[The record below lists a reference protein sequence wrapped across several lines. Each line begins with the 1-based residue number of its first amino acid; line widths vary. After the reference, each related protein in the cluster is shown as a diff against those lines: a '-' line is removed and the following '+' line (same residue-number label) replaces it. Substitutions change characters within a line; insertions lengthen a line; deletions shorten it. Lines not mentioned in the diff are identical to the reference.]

1 MSSAPPPPPRE
12 KRMLH
17 DNNIHTPQYRALVCG
32 ALYMA
37 FKDLGEVVEWPR
49 CCSAASR
56 ATRCGSIT

>member
-1 MSSAPPPPPRE
+1 
-12 KRMLH
+12 MLH

-56 ATRCGSIT
+56 ATRCGWIT